1 MRGNCLRRCCG
12 GYVSFGIRETSVDS
26 VTGEKWY
33 MKLNSLDHFNIS
45 TSCPQDTIHFYC
57 EILGMEDGASLRPPS
72 QSPGTWL
79 LLNGQPALHINFVSE
94 SPGDVTG
101 PVDHLAFDASG
112 VERFEQRLNDHGI
125 HYNKVERPAVGLI
138 QLFLRDPNGIK
149 LELNIRGEI

>member
-1 MRGNCLRRCCG
+1 M
-12 GYVSFGIRETSVDS
+12 
-26 VTGEKWY
+26 
-33 MKLNSLDHFNIS
+33 
-45 TSCPQDTIHFYC
+45 
-57 EILGMEDGASLRPPS
+57 
-72 QSPGTWL
+72 
-79 LLNGQPALHINFVSE
+79 
-94 SPGDVTG
+94 TG

>member
-1 MRGNCLRRCCG
+1 MC
-12 GYVSFGIRETSVDS
+12 IRDS
-26 VTGEKWY
+26 
-33 MKLNSLDHFNIS
+33 
-45 TSCPQDTIHFYC
+45 
-57 EILGMEDGASLRPPS
+57 
-72 QSPGTWL
+72 
-79 LLNGQPALHINFVSE
+79 FVSE

-101 PVDHLAFDASG
+101 PIDHLAFDACG